1 MLLLICNNQLLEWKD
16 RKITRY
22 QSPRRLRAKFTH
34 RTNLRFMLSVFRP
47 CREQSHAGV
56 TYTNAVA
63 FGYAG
68 YGNKPTTIPLILSV
82 RTPFPL
88 AEEGEESTLTTR
100 HSFIQM
106 TKLSNVRGRITYI
119 SSHAKQEHLYAVYE
133 TTERSYWTELARCS
147 QQEFKKSGVEGNCI
161 EARELI
167 IALPESLYEQGMPDM
182 LLKSFTDKFKEKYG
196 VLQHFTTISV

>member
-1 MLLLICNNQLLEWKD
+1 MQQPIIGMEGQENH
-16 RKITRY
+16 KI
-22 QSPRRLRAKFTH
+22 SKPSAFESEIPP

-88 AEEGEESTLTTR
+88 AEE
-100 HSFIQM
+100 
-106 TKLSNVRGRITYI
+106 
-119 SSHAKQEHLYAVYE
+119 
-133 TTERSYWTELARCS
+133 
-147 QQEFKKSGVEGNCI
+147 
-161 EARELI
+161 
-167 IALPESLYEQGMPDM
+167 D
-182 LLKSFTDKFKEKYG
+182 
-196 VLQHFTTISV
+196 

>member
-1 MLLLICNNQLLEWKD
+1 
-16 RKITRY
+16 
-22 QSPRRLRAKFTH
+22 
-34 RTNLRFMLSVFRP
+34 MLSVFRP

-119 SSHAKQEHLYAVYE
+119 SSHAKA
-133 TTERSYWTELARCS
+133 
-147 QQEFKKSGVEGNCI
+147 
-161 EARELI
+161 
-167 IALPESLYEQGMPDM
+167 
-182 LLKSFTDKFKEKYG
+182 
-196 VLQHFTTISV
+196 

>member
-22 QSPRRLRAKFTH
+22 QSPRRLRAKYTP

-119 SSHAKQEHLYAVYE
+119 SSPGSTCL
-133 TTERSYWTELARCS
+133 TEL
-147 QQEFKKSGVEGNCI
+147 VNP
-161 EARELI
+161 LI
-167 IALPESLYEQGMPDM
+167 CLILSTIVFFSSTKII
-182 LLKSFTDKFKEKYG
+182 LLCFPIIS
-196 VLQHFTTISV
+196 TISDF

>member
-1 MLLLICNNQLLEWKD
+1 MLLLICNNELLEWKD

-22 QSPRRLRAKFTH
+22 QSPRRLRAKYTP

-68 YGNKPTTIPLILSV
+68 YGNEFTTISLILSV
-82 RTPFPL
+82 HLPFPL
-88 AEEGEESTLTTR
+88 SEEGEESTLTTR

-119 SSHAKQEHLYAVYE
+119 SSHGCPVCSWQSRYSSFHTCLLLRGLPAHSYPSITGLYLRHPSVFTSLSNLPFHLYTQLLNSNLTYF
-133 TTERSYWTELARCS
+133 
-147 QQEFKKSGVEGNCI
+147 FKYFSI
-161 EARELI
+161 
-167 IALPESLYEQGMPDM
+167 P
-182 LLKSFTDKFKEKYG
+182 
-196 VLQHFTTISV
+196 